1 MIYSY
6 IIPSQGRINLGAK
19 GAFAPGRQI
28 KRGGI
33 NKIAS
38 KKGFMI
44 VINTRKMFDLSILY
58 IESDLVEKIK

>member
-1 MIYSY
+1 VQKEHLL
-6 IIPSQGRINLGAK
+6 QGGKLS
-19 GAFAPGRQI
+19 
-28 KRGGI
+28 RGGI

-44 VINTRKMFDLSILY
+44 VINTRKMFDLLILY